1 MRKGKSEI
9 FSLICILIV
18 LILSGC
24 GSSSSN
30 NSQPESKVFLTPGS
44 STVNPG
50 DVFSRTVK
58 VQNVGGTFY
67 AAFDMTYDPKVIEY
81 LDATEGA
88 FLNRNG
94 VDATSFQAAL
104 QDGKQGRITIGITR
118 LGVIGNVSGE
128 GTLLTLTF
136 RAVGPSSTSLA
147 FADLKGFKD
156 SANKDVVIGEW
167 ESGTVTVQ

>member
-1 MRKGKSEI
+1 MRKGKSNI
-9 FSLICILIV
+9 FSRICILIA
-18 LILSGC
+18 LILYGC
-24 GSSSSN
+24 GSGDSHR
-30 NSQPESKVFLTPGS
+30 SQPGSKVFLTPAS

-50 DVFSRTVK
+50 DTFTRTVK

-136 RAVGPSSTSLA
+136 RAVGPGSTSLA